1 LGIAAAVIFFA
12 RMQLGLPAVLREAL
26 RRNEFFVLYQPV
38 VDLQTGRWVGAEAL
52 VRWRRPTG
60 ELMRPDTFIPVA
72 EQTGTIQSI
81 TQRVMSIVECDAR
94 QLFRAHPSFHVAI
107 NLSPVDLHSRET
119 VALVKHMASKVPDAS
134 INLMIEA
141 TERGFIDP
149 AIAAD
154 VVKDIRALGIRV
166 AIDDFGTGYSSLSH
180 LESLHLDI
188 LKIAKAFVDTIG
200 TEAATS
206 HVVWHIIDMSKGLG
220 LTMIAEGVE
229 TEEQADSLRQR
240 GVQFAQGWLYAK
252 PLMYEVWSPS
262 ISSP

>member
-1 LGIAAAVIFFA
+1 
-12 RMQLGLPAVLREAL
+12 
-26 RRNEFFVLYQPV
+26 
-38 VDLQTGRWVGAEAL
+38 
-52 VRWRRPTG
+52 
-60 ELMRPDTFIPVA
+60 
-72 EQTGTIQSI
+72 
-81 TQRVMSIVECDAR
+81 
-94 QLFRAHPSFHVAI
+94 
-107 NLSPVDLHSRET
+107 
-119 VALVKHMASKVPDAS
+119 VKHMASKVPDAS

-252 PLMYEVWSPS
+252 PLSLKELMLELDRQGRRAA
-262 ISSP
+262 